1 MVFLNNSELIRD
13 IRAKFA
19 IANLPQSPY
28 VGQNSDGGISDFRI
42 SGQSLLKVNCRNFR
56 TSNAIDMKLGPVT
69 KLETRNQ
76 TTSKTFVDEVM
87 SAYSVKLTLSLTIT
101 FYLSKTESRT
111 KKYLTQFSHYS
122 LE

>member
-42 SGQSLLKVNCRNFR
+42 SGQSLLKVNRRNFR

-101 FYLSKTESRT
+101 FYLSKTESGT

-122 LE
+122 FE